1 MLHLAENN
9 FTTLHLYEELE
20 ENMFQNFKEL
30 CSLMCE
36 QRISAE
42 KLKLQKKKKE
52 NNKIIGDSEKIVEKH
67 LKKSWLKS
75 LKL

>member
-9 FTTLHLYEELE
+9 FTAATLQLCILYEELE
-20 ENMFQNFKEL
+20 ENMFQNFQEL

-42 KLKLQKKKKE
+42 KLKLQKKKRK
-52 NNKIIGDSEKIVEKH
+52 
-67 LKKSWLKS
+67 
-75 LKL
+75 